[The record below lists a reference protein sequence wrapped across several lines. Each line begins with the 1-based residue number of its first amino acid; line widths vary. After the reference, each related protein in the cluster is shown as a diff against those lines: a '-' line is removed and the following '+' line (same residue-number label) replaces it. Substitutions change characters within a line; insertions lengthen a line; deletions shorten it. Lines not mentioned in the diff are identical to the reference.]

1 MLGAGVPVLDTD
13 QRGVKHRLDRTVEPS
28 RFIVLEP
35 SSWNPCS

>member
-13 QRGVKHRLDRTVEPS
+13 QRGVEHRLDRAVEPS

-35 SSWNPCS
+35 GSRNPWS